1 MQKHEDKVRTHLNT
15 CGENFLNAMSKEELL
30 KNNASVLFSDER
42 LDWLQNDDYGKWP
55 GRWQC
60 LSQHRAPLLSS
71 LLSSNGTAISANAF
85 QTYCWHIGW
94 KVHIFSSSLS
104 RSSHCCLTHNTLQT
118 HLIKQAWAS
127 SQLFTFRLTA
137 TSTATYADNASRNR
151 YGPNHPNAF
160 SDNE

>member
-1 MQKHEDKVRTHLNT
+1 MQKHEVRIHLNT
-15 CGENFLNAMSKEELL
+15 CGENFLNAMSKEELFE
-30 KNNASVLFSDER
+30 NNARVLFSDER

-55 GRWQC
+55 GRRQC
-60 LSQHRAPLLSS
+60 LSQHRVP

-85 QTYCWHIGW
+85 QTYCWHMWW

-104 RSSHCCLTHNTLQT
+104 LSRSSNCCLTGKNLQT

-127 SQLFTFRLTA
+127 SQLFPFRLTA
-137 TSTATYADNASRNR
+137 TSTATDADNASRNWF
-151 YGPNHPNAF
+151 GPNHPNAF